1 MRGWGRFTV
10 NGGSDTVEDAKFE
23 LYGSNYP
30 LVQPGVPIIG
40 FFHIDHFV
48 WAGSVNGQRVVW
60 RGRGCEIWIVRFK
73 LPLGPTWWPYNR
85 KISFRPFC
93 VAGVGPRSTVGLTRS
108 RMRNRIVRVKLPLVP
123 SWYPHNRI
131 ISFWPFGVGGVGRRS
146 TGGLMRS
153 RMRNLNCMGQI
164 TRRSKLV
171 APIIGLFNFDHFA
184 WAGLVHGQRV
194 VWRGRRCEIWIV
206 RIKLPLCSSW
216 CPHNRIISF
225 WPFCVGG
232 VGPWSTVG
240 PTRSWMRDLN
250 FTGLSTPRSSS
261 CLHNRFISF
270 WPFCMGGVGPRS
282 TGGPTRSR
290 MPDLIFT
297 GEITPIFKLAS
308 Q

>member
-1 MRGWGRFTV
+1 
-10 NGGSDTVEDAKFE
+10 
-23 LYGSNYP
+23 
-30 LVQPGVPIIG
+30 
-40 FFHIDHFV
+40 
-48 WAGSVNGQRVVW
+48 
-60 RGRGCEIWIVRFK
+60 
-73 LPLGPTWWPYNR
+73 
-85 KISFRPFC
+85 
-93 VAGVGPRSTVGLTRS
+93 
-108 RMRNRIVRVKLPLVP
+108 
-123 SWYPHNRI
+123 
-131 ISFWPFGVGGVGRRS
+131 
-146 TGGLMRS
+146 MRS

-164 TRRSKLV
+164 TPRSKLV

-232 VGPWSTVG
+232 VGPWSSVG